1 MSSSEDR
8 DIEPFDWFNKFFGRA
23 GSSRRGG
30 FGFPDIFRGFDEMRR
45 EMERGYED
53 IFKDIQNKAPK
64 DLVREYETPGGGKV
78 KEFGPF
84 VYGYSMK

>member
-1 MSSSEDR
+1 
-8 DIEPFDWFNKFFGRA
+8 
-23 GSSRRGG
+23 
-30 FGFPDIFRGFDEMRR
+30 MRR

-53 IFKDIQNKAPK
+53 IFKDIETKAPK

-84 VYGYSMK
+84 VYGYSMTIGPNGKPRVREFGNVKSPLRGGGGSLF